1 MRVSPL
7 RLSKHEKLFF
17 PVRSKQKRNANM
29 KLADSSI
36 AALFSFLGLYALWAA
51 RKLDSAAGYGLG
63 AGFFPFWLG
72 AVIALLGGIVLLQ
85 NLKKD
90 ERPKTAPQAFGKKR
104 FLVAVALVA
113 FVPAVGL
120 GGFVVAFS
128 LLVAFLLFWAE
139 GETWWR
145 ALLISIATG
154 AGFHVFFVRL
164 LEVELPKGPW
174 NF

>member
-1 MRVSPL
+1 
-7 RLSKHEKLFF
+7 
-17 PVRSKQKRNANM
+17 M

-36 AALFSFLGLYALWAA
+36 AALFFLLGLYALWEAQ
-51 RKLDSAAGYGLG
+51 KLDFAAGYGLG
-63 AGFFPFWLG
+63 PGFFPFWLG
-72 AVIALLGGIVLLQ
+72 VAIALLGGIVLFQ

-90 ERPKTAPQAFGKKR
+90 KKPKTVSAALGKKR
-104 FLVAVALVA
+104 FLVAAALVA

-120 GGFVVAFS
+120 CGFVVAFS

-139 GETWWR
+139 GETWWQ
-145 ALLISIATG
+145 ALLISVATG
-154 AGFHVFFVRL
+154 VGFHVFFVRL